1 MWLPHS
7 GCNGT
12 PTQGKTPMEAL
23 NAEALWYAGQWW
35 FRDDVS
41 HTPELAERL
50 VRARRRLP
58 RWPLAVPAQ
67 KTGL

>member
-1 MWLPHS
+1 MTTGALTEAQRS
-7 GCNGT
+7 VLSE
-12 PTQGKTPMEAL
+12 MEAL

-35 FRDDVS
+35 FRDDVR

-50 VRARRRLP
+50 VRVRRRLP